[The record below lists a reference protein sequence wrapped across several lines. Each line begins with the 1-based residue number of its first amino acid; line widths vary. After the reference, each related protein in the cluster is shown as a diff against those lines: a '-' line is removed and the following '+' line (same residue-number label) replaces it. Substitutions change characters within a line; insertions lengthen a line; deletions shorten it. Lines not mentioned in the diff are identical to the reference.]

1 MQYFVTGAT
10 GFIGK
15 RLVKKLLE
23 RKGSVV
29 HYLLRPESLGKA
41 AALNDYWGLT
51 ANEAANRA
59 IPVAG
64 DLTSNKLGVG
74 SADLKRLKS
83 QVQHFYHLAAVYD
96 LSADAESQTAVN
108 IDGTR
113 NTVEFAKAIDAA
125 HFHHVSSIAAAGLY
139 EGVFREDMF
148 EEAENYEHPYF
159 LTKHESEKI
168 VRRECKI
175 PWTVYRPAM
184 VVGDSSTGEM
194 DKIDGPYY
202 FFKVIQR
209 MRQLLPPWMPSMG
222 LEGGR
227 VNIVPVDF
235 VVNALDHI
243 SHSGAAPVALAPA
256 RKKAAAAATSLVAA
270 PASSIASKCFHL
282 VDPVGYRVGDV
293 LDIFSR
299 AAHAPKMNI
308 FVNAALLGFIP
319 RSVKKSLM
327 ALAPVRRV
335 RNAVMTDLGLPED
348 MLTFVNYPTR
358 FDSREMTA
366 ALKGSGI
373 SCPNLKDYAWRLWD
387 YWERHLDP
395 DLHIDRSLRGTVGG
409 KVVLITGGSSGIGL
423 ATAHK
428 FAEAGAITVICGRD
442 QDKLDE
448 ACAEAIAKGYE
459 FIAYSA
465 DIADMADCDR
475 FVQQLI
481 KDHGGVDFLI
491 NNAGRSIRRAVEA
504 SYDRFHD
511 FERTMQLNY
520 FGCLRVTM
528 GLLPGMAAKKKGHV
542 VNISSIGVLTNAPRF
557 SAYVASKAA
566 LDAWTRCAS
575 SEFADVGIGFT
586 TINMPLVRTPMIAP
600 TNLYNNVPTLSPEE
614 AADMVAQ
621 ACIFKP
627 VRIATRLGVAGEV
640 MHALLPRVAQIAMN
654 TSFRMFPDS
663 SAAKGAKPGEK
674 APKAQALSA
683 EAVAMQQM
691 MRGIHF

>member
-15 RLVKKLLE
+15 RLVKKLLQ
-23 RKGSVV
+23 RKGAVV
-29 HYLLRPESLGKA
+29 HFLIRKESEAKVAGLREFWGASA
-41 AALNDYWGLT
+41 A
-51 ANEAANRA
+51 RVQ
-59 IPVAG
+59 PVFG
-64 DLTSNKLGVG
+64 DLTSKKLGI
-74 SADLKRLKS
+74 SAEAVKALKGK
-83 QVQHFYHLAAVYD
+83 VDHFYHLAAVYD
-96 LSADAESQTAVN
+96 LDADEESQIAVN
-108 IDGTR
+108 IEGTR
-113 NTVEFAKAIDAA
+113 NTVELARAIDAG

-159 LTKHESEKI
+159 MTKHESEKI
-168 VRRECKI
+168 VRKECKV
-175 PWTVYRPAM
+175 PWSVYRPAM
-184 VVGDSSTGEM
+184 VVGDSTTGEM

-202 FFKVIQR
+202 FFKLIQR
-209 MRQLLPPWMPSMG
+209 MRQLLPPWMPSIG

-235 VVNALDHI
+235 VVDALDLI
-243 SHSGAAPVALAPA
+243 SHKPGIE
-256 RKKAAAAATSLVAA
+256 KK
-270 PASSIASKCFHL
+270 CYHL

-293 LDIFSR
+293 LDIFSK
-299 AAHAPKMNI
+299 AAHAPKMNL
-308 FVNAALLGFIP
+308 FVNAALFGFIP
-319 RSVKKSLM
+319 RSITKGLM
-327 ALAPVRRV
+327 ALAPVRRI
-335 RNAVMTDLGLPED
+335 RSAVMKDLGVPAD
-348 MLTFVNYPTR
+348 MMTFVNYPTR
-358 FDSREMTA
+358 FDCRDTLAM
-366 ALKGSGI
+366 LKGSGI
-373 SCPNLKDYAWRLWD
+373 ACPNLKDYAWRLWD

-409 KVVLITGGSSGIGL
+409 KVVLVTGGSSGIGL
-423 ATAHK
+423 AAAHK
-428 FAEAGAITVICGRD
+428 FAEAGATTVICGRD
-442 QDKLDE
+442 TDKLEE
-448 ACAEAIAKGYE
+448 ACKEARSRGHS
-459 FIAYSA
+459 FVAYPV

-475 FVQQLI
+475 FIQLLHEN
-481 KDHGGVDFLI
+481 HGGVDFLI
-491 NNAGRSIRRAVEA
+491 NNAGRSIRRAIES

-511 FERTMQLNY
+511 YERTMQLNY

-528 GLLPGMAAKKKGHV
+528 GVLPGMVARKKGHV

-575 SEFADVGIGFT
+575 SEFADQGISFT

-600 TNLYNNVPTLSPEE
+600 TGLYNNVPTLSPEE
-614 AADMVAQ
+614 AADMIAQ

-627 VRIATRLGVAGEV
+627 VRIATRLGITGQVL
-640 MHALLPRVAQIAMN
+640 HALLPRVAQIAMN

-663 SAAKGAKPGEK
+663 SAAKGEK
-674 APKAQALSA
+674 SGKQQLSA

>member
-23 RKGSVV
+23 RKGAVV
-29 HYLLRPESLGKA
+29 HFLIRKESADKVAELRS
-41 AALNDYWGLT
+41 YWGVSAT
-51 ANEAANRA
+51 RA
-59 IPVAG
+59 VPVFG
-64 DLTSNKLGVG
+64 DLTAKKLGVA
-74 SADLKRLKS
+74 SDEIKKLKG
-83 QVQHFYHLAAVYD
+83 QVDHFYHLAAVYD
-96 LSADAESQTAVN
+96 LGADEETQVAVN

-113 NTVEFAKAIDAA
+113 NTVDLAKAIDAG

-148 EEAENYEHPYF
+148 DEAEGLDHPYF
-159 LTKHESEKI
+159 QTKHESEKI
-168 VRRECKI
+168 VRQDCKV

-184 VVGDSSTGEM
+184 VVGDSTTGEM

-202 FFKVIQR
+202 FFKLIQR
-209 MRQLLPPWMPSMG
+209 LRQLLPPWMPTVG

-227 VNIVPVDF
+227 INIVPVDF
-235 VVNALDHI
+235 VVNALNVI
-243 SHSGAAPVALAPA
+243 SHQQ
-256 RKKAAAAATSLVAA
+256 
-270 PASSIASKCFHL
+270 SIVHKCFHL

-299 AAHAPKMNI
+299 AAHAPRMNL

-319 RSVKKSLM
+319 KGIKKSLM
-327 ALAPVRRV
+327 AMAPVRRV
-335 RNAVMTDLGLPED
+335 RNAIMKDLGLPED

-358 FDSREMTA
+358 FDCRETLA
-366 ALKGSGI
+366 ALKGSGV

-395 DLHIDRSLRGTVGG
+395 ELFIDRSLKGTVGG

-423 ATAHK
+423 AAAHK
-428 FAEAGAITVICGRD
+428 FAEAGATTIICGRD
-442 QDKLDE
+442 QAKLDE
-448 ACAEAIAKGYE
+448 ACAEAQAKGYA
-459 FIAYSA
+459 FIAYPA

-475 FVQQLI
+475 FVKLLVQN
-481 KDHGGVDFLI
+481 HGGVDFLI
-491 NNAGRSIRRAVEA
+491 NNAGRSIRRAIES

-511 FERTMQLNY
+511 YERTMQLNY

-528 GLLPGMAAKKKGHV
+528 GFLPGMVEKRKGHV

-575 SEFADVGIGFT
+575 SEFADQGITFT

-600 TNLYNNVPTLSPEE
+600 TKIYNNVPTLAPEE
-614 AADMVAQ
+614 AADMIAQ

-627 VRIATRLGVAGEV
+627 VRIATRLGITGQL
-640 MHALLPRVAQIAMN
+640 MHALLPRVAQITMN

-663 SAAKGAKPGEK
+663 TAAKGDKNAKP
-674 APKAQALSA
+674 QLSA
-683 EAVAMQQM
+683 EAVALQQM

>member
-23 RKGSVV
+23 RKGAVV
-29 HYLLRPESLGKA
+29 HFLIRKESADKVADLRSF
-41 AALNDYWGLT
+41 WGVGP
-51 ANEAANRA
+51 ARA
-59 IPVAG
+59 VPVFG
-64 DLTSNKLGVG
+64 DLTAKKLGVA
-74 SADLKRLKS
+74 ADDVKKLKG
-83 QVQHFYHLAAVYD
+83 QIDHFYHLAAVYD
-96 LSADAESQTAVN
+96 LAADEETQVAVN
-108 IDGTR
+108 IEGTR
-113 NTVEFAKAIDAA
+113 NTVDLAKAIDAG

-148 EEAENYEHPYF
+148 DEAEGLDHPYF
-159 LTKHESEKI
+159 QTKHESEKI
-168 VRRECKI
+168 VRQDCKI

-184 VVGDSSTGEM
+184 VVGDSTTGEM

-202 FFKVIQR
+202 FFKLIQR
-209 MRQLLPPWMPSMG
+209 LRQLLPPWLPSVG

-235 VVNALDHI
+235 VVNALNVI
-243 SHSGAAPVALAPA
+243 SHQKDIG
-256 RKKAAAAATSLVAA
+256 K
-270 PASSIASKCFHL
+270 KCFHL

-299 AAHAPKMNI
+299 AAHAPRMNL

-319 RSVKKSLM
+319 KGIKKSLM
-327 ALAPVRRV
+327 AMAPVRRV
-335 RNAVMTDLGLPED
+335 RNAVMKDLGLPEE
-348 MLTFVNYPTR
+348 MLTFINYPTR
-358 FDSREMTA
+358 FDCRETLA
-366 ALKGSGI
+366 ALKGSGVE
-373 SCPNLKDYAWRLWD
+373 CPNLKDYAWRLWD

-395 DLHIDRSLRGTVGG
+395 ELFIDRTLKGTVAG

-423 ATAHK
+423 AAAHK
-428 FAEAGAITVICGRD
+428 FAEAGATTIICGRD

-448 ACAEAIAKGYE
+448 ACAEAKAKGYQ

-475 FVQQLI
+475 FVQLLI
-481 KDHGGVDFLI
+481 DNHGGVDFLI
-491 NNAGRSIRRAVEA
+491 NNAGRSIRRAIES

-511 FERTMQLNY
+511 YERTMQLNY

-528 GLLPGMAAKKKGHV
+528 GLLPGMVEKRKGHV

-575 SEFADVGIGFT
+575 SEFADQGITFT

-600 TNLYNNVPTLSPEE
+600 TKIYNNVPTLAPEE
-614 AADMVAQ
+614 AADMIAQ

-627 VRIATRLGVAGEV
+627 VRIATRLGITGQLL
-640 MHALLPRVAQIAMN
+640 HALVPRVAQITMN

-663 SAAKGAKPGEK
+663 TAAKGSKDAKP
-674 APKAQALSA
+674 QLSA
-683 EAVAMQQM
+683 EAVALQQM

>member
-23 RKGSVV
+23 RKGAVV
-29 HYLLRPESLGKA
+29 HFLIRQGSADKVADLRT
-41 AALNDYWGLT
+41 YWGVS
-51 ANEAANRA
+51 AARA
-59 IPVAG
+59 VPVFG
-64 DLTSNKLGVG
+64 DLTAKKLGVA
-74 SADLKRLKS
+74 SEDVKKLKG
-83 QVQHFYHLAAVYD
+83 QIDHFYHLAAVYD
-96 LSADAESQTAVN
+96 LGADEETQVAVN
-108 IDGTR
+108 IEGTR
-113 NTVEFAKAIDAA
+113 HTVDLAKAIDAG

-148 EEAENYEHPYF
+148 EEAEGLDHPYF
-159 LTKHESEKI
+159 QTKHESEKI
-168 VRRECKI
+168 VRQDCKV

-184 VVGDSSTGEM
+184 VVGDSTTGEM

-202 FFKVIQR
+202 FFKLIQR
-209 MRQLLPPWMPSMG
+209 LRQLLPPWMPTVG

-235 VVNALDHI
+235 VVNALNVI
-243 SHSGAAPVALAPA
+243 SHQQ
-256 RKKAAAAATSLVAA
+256 
-270 PASSIASKCFHL
+270 SIAKKCFHL

-299 AAHAPKMNI
+299 AAHAPRMNLFI
-308 FVNAALLGFIP
+308 NAALLGFIP
-319 RSVKKSLM
+319 KGIKKSLM
-327 ALAPVRRV
+327 AMAPARRV
-335 RNAVMTDLGLPED
+335 RNAVMKDLGLPED

-358 FDSREMTA
+358 FDCRETLA
-366 ALKGSGI
+366 ALKGSGVT
-373 SCPNLKDYAWRLWD
+373 CPNLKDYAWRLWD
-387 YWERHLDP
+387 YWERNLDP
-395 DLHIDRSLRGTVGG
+395 ELFIDRSLKGTVAG
-409 KVVLITGGSSGIGL
+409 KVVLVTGGSSGIGL
-423 ATAHK
+423 AAAHK
-428 FAEAGAITVICGRD
+428 FAEAGATTVICGRD

-448 ACAEAIAKGYE
+448 ACAEAWSKGYE
-459 FIAYSA
+459 FIAYAA

-475 FVQQLI
+475 FVQLLI
-481 KDHGGVDFLI
+481 DKHGGVDFLI
-491 NNAGRSIRRAVEA
+491 NNAGRSIRRAIES

-511 FERTMQLNY
+511 YERTMQLNY

-528 GLLPGMAAKKKGHV
+528 GFLPGMVAKRKGHV

-575 SEFADVGIGFT
+575 SEFADQGITFT

-600 TNLYNNVPTLSPEE
+600 TKIYNNVPTLSPEE
-614 AADMVAQ
+614 AADMIAQ

-627 VRIATRLGVAGEV
+627 VRIATRLGITGQLL
-640 MHALLPRVAQIAMN
+640 HALVPRVAQITMN

-663 SAAKGAKPGEK
+663 TAAKGSKDAKPH
-674 APKAQALSA
+674 LSA
-683 EAVAMQQM
+683 EAVALQQM

>member
-23 RKGSVV
+23 RKGAVV
-29 HYLLRPESLGKA
+29 HFLIRKESADKVPDLR
-41 AALNDYWGLT
+41 NYWGVS
-51 ANEAANRA
+51 AARA
-59 IPVAG
+59 VPVFG
-64 DLTSNKLGVG
+64 DLTAKKLGVA
-74 SADLKRLKS
+74 SEDVKKLKG
-83 QVQHFYHLAAVYD
+83 QVDHFFHLAAVYD
-96 LSADAESQTAVN
+96 LGADEETQVAVN
-108 IDGTR
+108 IEGTR
-113 NTVEFAKAIDAA
+113 NTVDLAKAIDAG

-148 EEAENYEHPYF
+148 EEAEGLDHPYF
-159 LTKHESEKI
+159 QTKHESEKI
-168 VRRECKI
+168 VRHDCKV

-184 VVGDSSTGEM
+184 VVGDSTTGEM

-202 FFKVIQR
+202 FFKLIQR
-209 MRQLLPPWMPSMG
+209 LRQLLPPWMPTVG

-235 VVNALDHI
+235 VVNALNVI
-243 SHSGAAPVALAPA
+243 SHQQ
-256 RKKAAAAATSLVAA
+256 
-270 PASSIASKCFHL
+270 SIAKKCFHL

-299 AAHAPKMNI
+299 AAHAPRMNLFI
-308 FVNAALLGFIP
+308 NAALLGFIP
-319 RSVKKSLM
+319 KGIKKSLM
-327 ALAPVRRV
+327 AMAPVRRV
-335 RNAVMTDLGLPED
+335 RNAVMKDLGLPED

-358 FDSREMTA
+358 FDCRETLA
-366 ALKGSGI
+366 ALKGSGVK
-373 SCPNLKDYAWRLWD
+373 CPNLKDYAWRLWD
-387 YWERHLDP
+387 YWERNLDP
-395 DLHIDRSLRGTVGG
+395 ELFIDRSLKGTVTG
-409 KVVLITGGSSGIGL
+409 KVVLVTGGSSGIGL
-423 ATAHK
+423 AAAHK
-428 FAEAGAITVICGRD
+428 FAEAGATTVICGRD

-448 ACAEAIAKGYE
+448 ACAEARAKGYK
-459 FIAYSA
+459 FIAYAA

-475 FVQQLI
+475 FVQLLI
-481 KDHGGVDFLI
+481 DNHGGVDFLI
-491 NNAGRSIRRAVEA
+491 NNAGRSIRRAIES

-511 FERTMQLNY
+511 YERTMQLNY

-528 GLLPGMAAKKKGHV
+528 GFLPGMVAKRKGHV

-575 SEFADVGIGFT
+575 SEFADLGLTFT

-600 TNLYNNVPTLSPEE
+600 TKIYNNVPTLSPEE
-614 AADMVAQ
+614 AADMIAQ

-627 VRIATRLGVAGEV
+627 VRIATRLGITGQLL
-640 MHALLPRVAQIAMN
+640 HALVPRVAQITMN

-663 SAAKGAKPGEK
+663 TAAKGAKDAKP
-674 APKAQALSA
+674 QLSA
-683 EAVAMQQM
+683 EAVALQQM

>member
-15 RLVKKLLE
+15 RLVKKLLA

-29 HYLLRPESLGKA
+29 HFLIRKESEGKV
-41 AALNDYWGLT
+41 AALREFWGVP
-51 ANEAANRA
+51 AARA
-59 IPVAG
+59 VPVFG
-64 DLTSNKLGVG
+64 DLTGKKLGVA
-74 SADLKRLKS
+74 SDDIKKLKG
-83 QVQHFYHLAAVYD
+83 QIDHFYHLAAVYD
-96 LSADAESQTAVN
+96 LSADEESQVAVN
-108 IDGTR
+108 VDGTR
-113 NTVEFAKAIDAA
+113 NTVDFAKAIDAA

-159 LTKHESEKI
+159 MTKHESEKI
-168 VRRECKI
+168 VRKEFKG

-184 VVGDSSTGEM
+184 VVGDSQTGEM

-202 FFKVIQR
+202 FFKLIQR
-209 MRQLLPPWMPSMG
+209 MRQLLPPWMPAVG

-235 VVNALDHI
+235 VVDALDHI
-243 SHSGAAPVALAPA
+243 SHKSD
-256 RKKAAAAATSLVAA
+256 
-270 PASSIASKCFHL
+270 IAKRCFHL

-299 AAHAPKMNI
+299 AAHAPRMNL

-319 RSVKKSLM
+319 KSVKKGLM
-327 ALAPVRRV
+327 AVAPIRRI
-335 RNAVMTDLGLPED
+335 RAAIMKDLGLPED
-348 MLTFVNYPTR
+348 ILTFVNYPTR
-358 FDSREMTA
+358 FDSRETQL

-373 SCPNLKDYAWRLWD
+373 EVPNLKDYAWRLWD

-409 KVVLITGGSSGIGL
+409 KVVLVTGGSSGIGL
-423 ATAHK
+423 AAAHK
-428 FAEAGAITVICGRD
+428 FAEAGAVTVICGRD

-448 ACAEAIAKGYE
+448 ACKEAKAKGYE
-459 FIAYSA
+459 FVAYAA

-475 FVQQLI
+475 FIQLLVTN
-481 KDHGGVDFLI
+481 HGGVDFLI
-491 NNAGRSIRRAVEA
+491 NNAGRSIRRAIES

-528 GLLPGMAAKKKGHV
+528 GLLPGMSEKRKGHV

-575 SEFADVGIGFT
+575 SEFADRGITFT

-600 TNLYNNVPTLSPEE
+600 TGIYNNVPTLSPEE
-614 AADMVAQ
+614 AADMIAD
-621 ACIFKP
+621 ACISKP
-627 VRIATRLGVAGEV
+627 VRIATRLGISGQVL
-640 MHALLPRVAQIAMN
+640 HALLPRVAQIAMN

-663 SAAKGAKPGEK
+663 SAAKGDKGAKP
-674 APKAQALSA
+674 QLSP
-683 EAVAMQQM
+683 EAIAMQQM

>member
-29 HYLLRPESLGKA
+29 YFLLRKESAGKVA
-41 AALNDYWGLT
+41 ELRSYWGVS
-51 ANEAANRA
+51 AARA
-59 IPVAG
+59 VPVFG
-64 DLTSNKLGVG
+64 DLTARKLGV
-74 SADLKRLKS
+74 ATEDVKKLKG
-83 QVQHFYHLAAVYD
+83 QIDHFHHLAAVYD
-96 LSADAESQTAVN
+96 LSADTESQVAVN
-108 IDGTR
+108 IEGTR
-113 NTVEFAKAIDAA
+113 NTVEFAKAIDAG

-148 EEAENYEHPYF
+148 EEAEGLDHPYF

-168 VRRECKI
+168 LRQDCKM

-184 VVGDSSTGEM
+184 VVGDSQTGEM

-202 FFKVIQR
+202 FFKLIQR
-209 MRQLLPPWMPSMG
+209 MRQLLPPWMPAVG

-235 VVNALDHI
+235 VVNAINVI
-243 SHSGAAPVALAPA
+243 SHQP
-256 RKKAAAAATSLVAA
+256 
-270 PASSIASKCFHL
+270 SIGKKCFHL

-299 AAHAPKMNI
+299 AAHAPRMNL

-319 RSVKKSLM
+319 KGIKKSLM
-327 ALAPVRRV
+327 AIAPVRRV
-335 RNAVMTDLGLPED
+335 RNAVLKDLGLPED

-358 FDSREMTA
+358 FDCRETLA
-366 ALKGSGI
+366 ALKGSGVQ
-373 SCPNLKDYAWRLWD
+373 CPNLKDYAWRLWD

-395 DLHIDRSLRGTVGG
+395 ELFIDRTLKGTVAG
-409 KVVLITGGSSGIGL
+409 KVVLVTGGSSGIGL
-423 ATAHK
+423 AAAHK
-428 FAEAGAITVICGRD
+428 FAEAGATTIICGRD
-442 QDKLDE
+442 QDKLDAACQE
-448 ACAEAIAKGYE
+448 ARDKGYE
-459 FIAYSA
+459 FIAYA
-465 DIADMADCDR
+465 TDIADMQDCDR

-481 KDHGGVDFLI
+481 ADHGGVDFLI
-491 NNAGRSIRRAVEA
+491 NNAGRSIRRAIES

-511 FERTMQLNY
+511 YERTMQLNY

-528 GLLPGMAAKKKGHV
+528 GFLPGMVEKRKGHV

-575 SEFADVGIGFT
+575 SEFADQGITFT

-600 TNLYNNVPTLSPEE
+600 TQIYNNVPTLSPEE
-614 AADMVAQ
+614 AADMIAQ

-627 VRIATRLGVAGEV
+627 VRIATRLGTVGQV
-640 MHALLPRVAQIAMN
+640 LHALVPRVAQIAMN

-663 SAAKGAKPGEK
+663 TAAKGDKSGKP
-674 APKAQALSA
+674 QLSA
-683 EAVAMQQM
+683 EAIALQQM

>member
-29 HYLLRPESLGKA
+29 HFLIRKESEDKI
-41 AALNDYWGLT
+41 AALREYWGAT
-51 ANEAANRA
+51 AARA
-59 IPVAG
+59 VPVFG
-64 DLTSNKLGVG
+64 DLTARKLGV
-74 SADLKRLKS
+74 APEDVKRLRG
-83 QVQHFYHLAAVYD
+83 QIDHFHHLAAVYD
-96 LSADAESQTAVN
+96 LSADAESQIAVN
-108 IDGTR
+108 IEGTR
-113 NTVEFAKAIDAA
+113 NTVEFAKAIDAG

-159 LTKHESEKI
+159 LTKHESEKV
-168 VRRECKI
+168 VRKECKV
-175 PWTVYRPAM
+175 PWSVYRPAM
-184 VVGDSSTGEM
+184 VVGDSQTGEM

-202 FFKVIQR
+202 FFKLIQR
-209 MRQLLPPWMPSMG
+209 MRQLLPPWMPAVG

-235 VVNALDHI
+235 VVNALDYL
-243 SHSGAAPVALAPA
+243 SHKSDINK
-256 RKKAAAAATSLVAA
+256 R
-270 PASSIASKCFHL
+270 CFHL

-299 AAHAPKMNI
+299 AAHAPKMNLFI
-308 FVNAALLGFIP
+308 NAALFGFIP
-319 RSVKKSLM
+319 KSVKKGLM
-327 ALAPVRRV
+327 AVAPVRRI
-335 RNAVMTDLGLPED
+335 RNAVMKDLGLPED
-348 MLTFVNYPTR
+348 ILAFINYPTR
-358 FDSREMTA
+358 FDSRETEA

-373 SCPNLKDYAWRLWD
+373 EVPNLKDYAWRLWD

-395 DLHIDRSLRGTVGG
+395 DLHIDRSLKGTVRG
-409 KVVLITGGSSGIGL
+409 KVVLVTGGSSGIGL
-423 ATAHK
+423 AAAHK
-428 FAEAGAITVICGRD
+428 FADAGAITVICGRD

-448 ACAEAIAKGYE
+448 ACKEAKAKGYE
-459 FIAYSA
+459 FVAYA
-465 DIADMADCDR
+465 VDIADMADCDR
-475 FVQQLI
+475 FTRLLVEN
-481 KDHGGVDFLI
+481 HGGVDFLI
-491 NNAGRSIRRAVEA
+491 NNAGRSIRRAIEG

-520 FGCLRVTM
+520 FGSLRVTM
-528 GLLPGMAAKKKGHV
+528 GLLPGMVAKRKGHV

-575 SEFADVGIGFT
+575 SEFADQGISFT

-600 TNLYNNVPTLSPEE
+600 TQIYKNVPTLAPEE
-614 AADMVAQ
+614 AADMIAQ

-627 VRIATRLGVAGEV
+627 VRVATRLGITGQIL
-640 MHALLPRVAQIAMN
+640 HALLPRVAQIAMN

-663 SAAKGAKPGEK
+663 SAAKGDKSGKP
-674 APKAQALSA
+674 ALSA
-683 EAVAMQQM
+683 EAIAMQQM

>member
-23 RKGSVV
+23 RKGAVV
-29 HYLLRPESLGKA
+29 HFLIRRESADKVADLRS
-41 AALNDYWGLT
+41 YWGVS
-51 ANEAANRA
+51 AARA
-59 IPVAG
+59 VPVFG
-64 DLTSNKLGVG
+64 DLTARKLGV
-74 SADLKRLKS
+74 AAEDVKKLKG
-83 QVQHFYHLAAVYD
+83 QIDHFFHLAAVYD
-96 LSADAESQTAVN
+96 LGADEETQVAVN
-108 IDGTR
+108 IEGTR
-113 NTVEFAKAIDAA
+113 NTVDLAKAIDAG

-148 EEAENYEHPYF
+148 EEAEGLDHPYF
-159 LTKHESEKI
+159 QTKHESEKI
-168 VRRECKI
+168 VRHDCKV

-184 VVGDSSTGEM
+184 VVGDSTTGEM

-202 FFKVIQR
+202 FFKLIQR
-209 MRQLLPPWMPSMG
+209 LRQLLPPWMPTVG

-235 VVNALDHI
+235 VVNALNAI
-243 SHSGAAPVALAPA
+243 SHQQGIG
-256 RKKAAAAATSLVAA
+256 K
-270 PASSIASKCFHL
+270 KCFHL

-299 AAHAPKMNI
+299 AAHAPRMNLFI
-308 FVNAALLGFIP
+308 NAALLGFIP
-319 RSVKKSLM
+319 KSIKKSLM
-327 ALAPVRRV
+327 AMAPVRRV
-335 RNAVMTDLGLPED
+335 RNAVMKDLGLPED

-358 FDSREMTA
+358 FDCRETLA
-366 ALKGSGI
+366 ALKGSGVA
-373 SCPNLKDYAWRLWD
+373 CPNLKDYAWRLWD
-387 YWERHLDP
+387 YWERNLDP
-395 DLHIDRSLRGTVGG
+395 ELFIDRSLKGTVAG
-409 KVVLITGGSSGIGL
+409 KVVLVTGGSSGIGL
-423 ATAHK
+423 AAAHK
-428 FAEAGAITVICGRD
+428 FAEAGATTVICGRD

-448 ACAEAIAKGYE
+448 ACAEARAKGYE
-459 FIAYSA
+459 FIAYAA

-475 FVQQLI
+475 FVQLLI
-481 KDHGGVDFLI
+481 DKHGGVDFLI
-491 NNAGRSIRRAVEA
+491 NNAGRSIRRAIES

-511 FERTMQLNY
+511 YERTMQLNY

-528 GLLPGMAAKKKGHV
+528 GFLPGMVAKRKGHV

-575 SEFADVGIGFT
+575 SEFADQGITFT

-600 TNLYNNVPTLSPEE
+600 TKIYNNVPTLSPEE
-614 AADMVAQ
+614 AADMIAQ

-627 VRIATRLGVAGEV
+627 VRIATRLGITGQLL
-640 MHALLPRVAQIAMN
+640 HALVPRVAQITMN

-663 SAAKGAKPGEK
+663 TAAKGSKEAKP
-674 APKAQALSA
+674 QLSA
-683 EAVAMQQM
+683 EAVALQQM

>member
-29 HYLLRPESLGKA
+29 HFLIRKESESKVAGLRQFWGASA
-41 AALNDYWGLT
+41 A
-51 ANEAANRA
+51 RV
-59 IPVAG
+59 IPVFG
-64 DLTSNKLGVG
+64 DLTAKKLGV
-74 SADLKRLKS
+74 SSEAAKKLKG
-83 QVQHFYHLAAVYD
+83 QIDHFYHLAAVYD
-96 LSADAESQTAVN
+96 MEADEASQVAVN
-108 IDGTR
+108 IEGTR
-113 NTVEFAKAIDAA
+113 NTVELAKAIDAG

-148 EEAENYEHPYF
+148 EEAENIDHPYF
-159 LTKHESEKI
+159 MTKHESEKI
-168 VRRECKI
+168 VRKECKV
-175 PWTVYRPAM
+175 PWSVYRPAM
-184 VVGDSSTGEM
+184 VVGDSTTGEM
-194 DKIDGPYY
+194 DKVDGPYY
-202 FFKVIQR
+202 FFKLIQR
-209 MRQLLPPWMPSMG
+209 MRQLLPPWMPSVG

-227 VNIVPVDF
+227 INIVPVDF
-235 VVNALDHI
+235 VVNALALI
-243 SHSGAAPVALAPA
+243 SHQANIDK
-256 RKKAAAAATSLVAA
+256 R
-270 PASSIASKCFHL
+270 CYHL
-282 VDPVGYRVGDV
+282 VDPEGYRVGDV
-293 LDIFSR
+293 LDIFSK
-299 AAHAPKMNI
+299 AAHAPKMNL

-319 RSVKKSLM
+319 RSVTKGLM

-335 RNAVMTDLGLPED
+335 RNAIMKDLGLPED

-358 FDSREMTA
+358 FDCRDTLT
-366 ALKGSGI
+366 ALKGSGVA
-373 SCPNLKDYAWRLWD
+373 CPNLKDYAWRLWD

-395 DLHIDRSLRGTVGG
+395 DLHIDRSLRGTVAG

-428 FAEAGAITVICGRD
+428 FAEAGAITIICGRD

-448 ACAEAIAKGYE
+448 ACKEAKDKGYS
-459 FIAYSA
+459 FVAYSA
-465 DIADMADCDR
+465 DIADMVDCDR
-475 FVQQLI
+475 FVKLLA
-481 KDHGGVDFLI
+481 DEHGGVDFLI
-491 NNAGRSIRRAVEA
+491 NNAGRSIRRAIEA

-511 FERTMQLNY
+511 YERTMQLNY

-528 GLLPGMAAKKKGHV
+528 GFLPGMVAKKKGHV

-575 SEFADVGIGFT
+575 SEFADQGISFT

-600 TNLYNNVPTLSPEE
+600 TGLYNNVPTLSPEE
-614 AADMVAQ
+614 AADMIAQ

-627 VRIATRLGVAGEV
+627 VRVATRLGITGQVL
-640 MHALLPRVAQIAMN
+640 HAMLPRVAQIAMN

-663 SAAKGAKPGEK
+663 SAAKGSKPGDK
-674 APKAQALSA
+674 PAKQQLSA
-683 EAVAMQQM
+683 EAIAMQQM

>member
-23 RKGSVV
+23 RKGAVV
-29 HYLLRPESLGKA
+29 HFLIRKESADKVADLRSF
-41 AALNDYWGLT
+41 WGVGP
-51 ANEAANRA
+51 ARA
-59 IPVAG
+59 VPVFG
-64 DLTSNKLGVG
+64 DLTAKKLGVA
-74 SADLKRLKS
+74 SEDVKKLKG
-83 QVQHFYHLAAVYD
+83 QIDHFYHLAAVYD
-96 LSADAESQTAVN
+96 LAADEETQVAVN
-108 IDGTR
+108 IEGTR
-113 NTVEFAKAIDAA
+113 NTVDLAKAIDAG

-148 EEAENYEHPYF
+148 EEAEGLDHPYF
-159 LTKHESEKI
+159 QTKHESEKI
-168 VRRECKI
+168 VRQDCKV

-184 VVGDSSTGEM
+184 VVGDSTTGEM

-202 FFKVIQR
+202 FFKLIQR
-209 MRQLLPPWMPSMG
+209 LRQLLPPWMPTVG

-235 VVNALDHI
+235 VVSALNVI
-243 SHSGAAPVALAPA
+243 SHQKDIG
-256 RKKAAAAATSLVAA
+256 K
-270 PASSIASKCFHL
+270 KCFHL

-299 AAHAPKMNI
+299 AAHAPRMNL

-319 RSVKKSLM
+319 KGVKKSLM

-335 RNAVMTDLGLPED
+335 RNAVMKDLGLPED

-358 FDSREMTA
+358 FDCRETMA
-366 ALKGSGI
+366 ALKGSGVA
-373 SCPNLKDYAWRLWD
+373 CPNLKDYAWRLWD
-387 YWERHLDP
+387 YWERNLDP
-395 DLHIDRSLRGTVGG
+395 ELFIDRTLKGTVAG

-423 ATAHK
+423 AAAHK
-428 FAEAGAITVICGRD
+428 FAEAGATTIICGRD

-448 ACAEAIAKGYE
+448 ACAEAKAKGYQ

-475 FVQQLI
+475 FVQLLI
-481 KDHGGVDFLI
+481 DNHGGVDFLI
-491 NNAGRSIRRAVEA
+491 NNAGRSIRRAIES

-511 FERTMQLNY
+511 YERTMQLNY

-528 GLLPGMAAKKKGHV
+528 GLLPGMVEKRKGHV

-575 SEFADVGIGFT
+575 SEFADQGITFT

-600 TNLYNNVPTLSPEE
+600 TQIYNNVPTLAPEE
-614 AADMVAQ
+614 AADMIAQ

-627 VRIATRLGVAGEV
+627 VRIATRLGITGQLL
-640 MHALLPRVAQIAMN
+640 HALVPRVAQITMN

-663 SAAKGAKPGEK
+663 TAAKGSKDAKP
-674 APKAQALSA
+674 QLSA
-683 EAVAMQQM
+683 EAVALQQM

>member
-29 HYLLRPESLGKA
+29 YFLIRKESANKVAGLREFWGVSA
-41 AALNDYWGLT
+41 A
-51 ANEAANRA
+51 RVV
-59 IPVAG
+59 PVHG
-64 DLTSNKLGVG
+64 DLTAKKLGV
-74 SADLKRLKS
+74 SAEEIKKLKG
-83 QVQHFYHLAAVYD
+83 QIDHFYHLAAVYD
-96 LSADAESQTAVN
+96 LGADEESQVAVN

-113 NTVEFAKAIDAA
+113 HTVEFAKAIDAG

-148 EEAENYEHPYF
+148 EEAENYDHPYF
-159 LTKHESEKI
+159 MTKHESEKI
-168 VRRECKI
+168 VRQECKGK
-175 PWTVYRPAM
+175 WSVYRPAM
-184 VVGDSSTGEM
+184 VVGDSTTGEM

-202 FFKVIQR
+202 FFKLIQR
-209 MRQLLPPWMPSMG
+209 MRQLLPPWMPAVG

-227 VNIVPVDF
+227 INIVPVDF
-235 VVNALDHI
+235 VVNALDVI
-243 SHSGAAPVALAPA
+243 SH
-256 RKKAAAAATSLVAA
+256 KTDITK
-270 PASSIASKCFHL
+270 KCFHL

-293 LDIFSR
+293 LDIFSK
-299 AAHAPKMNI
+299 AAHAPKMNLFI
-308 FVNAALLGFIP
+308 NAALLGFIP
-319 RSVKKSLM
+319 KSVKKGLM
-327 ALAPVRRV
+327 ALAPVRRI
-335 RNAVMTDLGLPED
+335 RNAVLKDLGLPED
-348 MLTFVNYPTR
+348 MLAFVNYPTR
-358 FDSREMTA
+358 FDCRDTLA
-366 ALKGSGI
+366 ALKGSGVT
-373 SCPNLKDYAWRLWD
+373 CPNLKDYAWRLWD

-395 DLHIDRSLRGTVGG
+395 DLHIDRSLKGTAGG
-409 KVVLITGGSSGIGL
+409 KVVLVTGGSSGIGL
-423 ATAHK
+423 AAAHK
-428 FAEAGAITVICGRD
+428 FAEAGATTIICGRD

-448 ACAEAIAKGYE
+448 ACAEAKAKGYQ
-459 FIAYSA
+459 FVAYAA

-475 FVQQLI
+475 FTKLLHEN
-481 KDHGGVDFLI
+481 HGGVDFLI
-491 NNAGRSIRRAVEA
+491 NNAGRSIRRAIES

-528 GLLPGMAAKKKGHV
+528 GLLPGMVGKKRGHV

-575 SEFADVGIGFT
+575 SEYADQGITFT

-600 TNLYNNVPTLSPEE
+600 TKMYDNVPTLSPEE
-614 AADMVAQ
+614 AADLIAQ

-627 VRIATRLGVAGEV
+627 VRIATRLGIAGQV
-640 MHALLPRVAQIAMN
+640 MHALVPRVAQIAMN

-663 SAAKGAKPGEK
+663 SAAKGEKGGKP
-674 APKAQALSA
+674 QLSA

-691 MRGIHF
+691 MQGIHF